1 MESLK
6 LIESESNSKRLMY
19 ESKDTTKGHYQIH
32 KKGDDSKGY
41 FFFITDQLP
50 LIVVLYRERYHNK
63 SQTTLGVKTS
73 QFSTTATVMHY
84 QSSFCFSI
92 QVYSPSLIYVK
103 YRTLPDISLSKSIRT
118 VKLQANIFN
127 ADKVRQVIQTM
138 NMTLSVTSHHYHAV
152 SSNLFGNKT

>member
-1 MESLK
+1 M
-6 LIESESNSKRLMY
+6 
-19 ESKDTTKGHYQIH
+19 
-32 KKGDDSKGY
+32 DDSKGY

-138 NMTLSVTSHHYHAV
+138 NMTLSNVYLHYHAV
-152 SSNLFGNKT
+152 SSNFNSEIRHGNTHTHNRQTYFIIARYVISGTKFAYPLRELS